1 MSLFKMMTLSC
12 KSIVYQLKSLYLQ
25 HILNKTIGRLMVFF
39 FFDMSFKAQVEAL
52 VQEALEENPSLF
64 LIDFS
69 VGGDN
74 SIRILLD
81 GDEGVSLEACMQ
93 VSRKVEH
100 NLDREEND
108 FSIEV
113 SSCGIGSPLTM
124 ARQFKKNIN
133 RKLEVLDQEDK
144 LVRGTLTEANDE
156 SFTLQWKAREPK
168 PVGKGKVTVTKTKE
182 FQYGMYKNAK
192 VIVSI

>member
-1 MSLFKMMTLSC
+1 MNFKE
-12 KSIVYQLKSLYLQ
+12 K
-25 HILNKTIGRLMVFF
+25 
-39 FFDMSFKAQVEAL
+39 VETL
-52 VQEALEENPSLF
+52 VQEALVENPSLF
-64 LIDFS
+64 LIDLT

-74 SIRILLD
+74 SIRVLLD
-81 GDEGVSLEACMQ
+81 GDQGVTLEACMQ

-113 SSCGIGSPLTM
+113 SSCGVGSPLTIP
-124 ARQFKKNIN
+124 RQFKKNVT
-133 RKLEVLDQEDK
+133 RKLEVTDREDK
-144 LVRGTLTEANDE
+144 QVQGTLVEATDT

-168 PVGKGKVTVTKTKE
+168 PIGKGKVTVTKTRE
-182 FQYGMYKNAK
+182 FQYGQYNSAK